1 MINFIENYINNMSK
15 DDFNKLALNKKIVLN
30 NEELDF
36 AYNYVKSNYKEL
48 LNSKS
53 INLDNY
59 KDKFR
64 EETLNKLKELLED
77 YKGLIDKFI

>member
-64 EETLNKLKELLED
+64 EETLNKLKELLEE

>member
-48 LNSKS
+48 LNSKR

-64 EETLNKLKELLED
+64 EETLNKLKELLEE

>member
-59 KDKFR
+59 KDNFR
-64 EETLNKLKELLED
+64 EETLNKLKELLEE